1 MWIFSGT
8 AQLYFN
14 TALTQK
20 YTNEITIFFPATD
33 DLKALFARSKEGS
46 IRTIKVDIQ
55 DGML

>member
-1 MWIFSGT
+1 MSHQTGIQ
-8 AQLYFN
+8 AN
-14 TALTQK
+14 
-20 YTNEITIFFPATD
+20 D